1 MSGRI
6 GAFLLTFT
14 LALTAC
20 GSHQPTLAQTP
31 RQVDARASASRD
43 SSIYAAFFET
53 VNRDPLRDTIFVEEL
68 SAVFPGVSPHYDS
81 VVPGL
86 GGALEKASNPR
97 RPTASLHLPPPIRIL
112 PDTTVERIRRNGLL
126 GTLGGVKHNAQGT
139 TGLWRF
145 SPIVY
150 SANGKDAMFSY
161 TQSCG
166 TACGETTLVWARKDP
181 GGKWDVVRTA
191 ILVIY

>member
-1 MSGRI
+1 MSGRF
-6 GAFLLTFT
+6 GFFLTVAF
-14 LALTAC
+14 ALTAC
-20 GSHQPTLAQTP
+20 GSHQQTLAQTSQLD
-31 RQVDARASASRD
+31 RRASASRD

-53 VNRDPLRDTIFVEEL
+53 VSRDPLRDTIYVEEL
-68 SAVFPGVSPHYDS
+68 SAEFPGVSPHYDS
-81 VVPGL
+81 VAPGL
-86 GGALEKASNPR
+86 GVALKNASSPP

-112 PDTTVERIRRNGLL
+112 PDTAVERIRRSGMLA
-126 GTLGGVKHNAQGT
+126 TLGIVKRGAQGT

-150 SANGKDAMFSY
+150 STGGKDAMFSY

-166 TACGETTLVWARKDP
+166 TTCGETTLVWARKDP